1 MDGSVAEH
9 YPIPYVHAT
18 DNEVTF
24 LIDFP
29 GSSVSAK
36 RGAVS
41 VFKNS
46 SRLAIKPSPWLL
58 MHGGSL
64 MLDDTSG
71 VNAGAVMRHPG
82 IKSSFFGTLKRSF
95 APRHISPTSP
105 CVSRSCVRASTPFHL
120 VGSAPCCTPYVP
132 GVRSFLNICSSP

>member
-24 LIDFP
+24 LTDLP

-36 RGAVS
+36 RGAFSVS
-41 VFKNS
+41 KNS
-46 SRLAIKPSPWLL
+46 SRLAVKPSLWLL
-58 MHGGSL
+58 MREESL
-64 MLDDTSG
+64 MPNETSR

-82 IKSSFFGTLKRSF
+82 IKPSFFGTVKRSS
-95 APRHISPTSP
+95 APRHIFSKPLW
-105 CVSRSCVRASTPFHL
+105 VVRSGVRAPTPCPL
-120 VGSAPCCTPYVP
+120 VCSAPCCSSCAP
-132 GVRSFLNICSSP
+132 GVRSFLNICS